1 MLHHRYLF
9 VVQQDQ
15 GVVQIRRL
23 LVRIVDEVGAHVA
36 AVELH
41 PFNHVDF
48 RLFARWLLA
57 PMGATIATLDE
68 NLLPTTRYQKH
79 CGEQLDMPGFEA
91 THANTVP
98 RFDVASDHAPR
109 RGGT

>member
-1 MLHHRYLF
+1 M
-9 VVQQDQ
+9 
-15 GVVQIRRL
+15 
-23 LVRIVDEVGAHVA
+23 A

-48 RLFARWLLA
+48 RLSARWMLA
-57 PMGATIATLDE
+57 LMGATIGTLDE
-68 NLLPTTRYQKH
+68 NLLPATRYQKD
-79 CGEQLDMPGFEA
+79 CGEHLDMPGFEA

-98 RFDVASDHAPR
+98 RFDVPSDHAPR